1 MTLRELAESY
11 DGSIT
16 MNVFASA
23 EDENPTVTFPS
34 DNYDAIKDEILDKEV
49 DKYSVKVFI
58 LHAEVIVILVSDAP
72 VEDTGTTEE
81 TTGEPTEETPEDTGE
96 VTE

>member
-11 DGSIT
+11 DGSII

-23 EDENPTVTFPS
+23 KDENPTVTFPS
-34 DNYDAIKDEILDKEV
+34 DIYNAIKDEILDKEV

-58 LHAEVIVILVSDAP
+58 LHVEVIVILASDAP
-72 VEDTGTTEE
+72 AEDTGITEE
-81 TTGEPTEETPEDTGE
+81 TTGEPTEETPEYTGE

>member
-16 MNVFASA
+16 MNVFYSA
-23 EDENPTVTFPS
+23 EDEKPTVTFPS
-34 DNYDAIKDEILDKEV
+34 DNYNAIKDEILDKEV
-49 DKYSVKVFI
+49 DKYYVKLYI
-58 LHAEVIVILVSDAP
+58 IKAELVVILVSDIPA
-72 VEDTGTTEE
+72 EDTGTTEE
-81 TTGEPTEETPEDTGE
+81 VTEETTGETAE